1 MEGQVAALALRSK
14 GRLGSID
21 RVRAEDGELLVDDP
35 QLRVRRLGL
44 AHDRSNT
51 PAVRTVVVEELDE
64 RDVTVGIAT
73 HGTGGVLEPIG
84 RARVGKECV
93 STCRSPWSPCS

>member
-1 MEGQVAALALRSK
+1 MEGQVAALAVRSQ

-73 HGTGGVLEPIG
+73 HGTGGVLEDLVGPCPEYSIG
-84 RARVGKECV
+84 LARRRGALAC
-93 STCRSPWSPCS
+93 